1 VTPTIVYD
9 SLRLLLGAL
18 THTPRGIDRVDL
30 GYARYLFESWP
41 GDCLALLPTPCGIRL
56 YDRNKALRMLD
67 GVRSS
72 WRENLIAGADP
83 LLTSFHH
90 WLDRKSAPPQQY
102 GRHRPSN
109 TVEAGLRFLRHN
121 GLHMGDSAA
130 RAAPKNA
137 IYLNIG
143 QLGWAAPVTTH
154 WLRRR
159 PDLRAIF
166 MLHDVIPLQHPE
178 LVSEGGRLAHDWM
191 LRSVIRRASG
201 LITTTQAATKTVMAT
216 LRRQG
221 LPEIPLRSQH
231 LPVSETFLHN
241 EPPNEALRQ
250 QPYFVVCGAIEPR
263 KNHLLLLKV
272 WSRLVQRVGQAAPRL
287 VIVGSPAHRGQHI
300 LRQFTQAPALRDH
313 VVVLSGMAS
322 PSLRH
327 VMANAQAVLTP
338 SLAEGFGLPLIEA
351 LTIGTPVL
359 ASDLPTHREVGGDL
373 PIYLDPTDEV
383 AWFDAIM
390 SIVDNDAE
398 TAMLRRRIGCYR
410 PVTASDYF
418 GSMSAFL
425 AEFS

>member
-1 VTPTIVYD
+1 VTPAIVYD
-9 SLRLLLGAL
+9 GLRLLLGAL
-18 THTPRGIDRVDL
+18 THTPRGVDRVDL
-30 GYARYLFESWP
+30 SYARYLFENWP
-41 GDCLALLPTPCGIRL
+41 GECLGLLPTPWGVRL

-67 GVRSS
+67 CVRSS
-72 WRENLIAGADP
+72 WRENLAAGTDP
-83 LLTSFHH
+83 ALTSFHH
-90 WLDRKSAPPQQY
+90 WLDRKSAGPQEY
-102 GRHRPSN
+102 TRHRRSN
-109 TVEAGLRFLRHN
+109 TVENGLRFLRHN
-121 GLHMGDSAA
+121 GLHMGDSAV
-130 RAAPKNA
+130 RAAPNNA

-178 LVSEGGRLAHDWM
+178 LVSEGGRLAQDWM

-201 LITTTQAATKTVMAT
+201 LITTTQAATRKVMAT
-216 LRRQG
+216 LRQHG
-221 LPEIPLRSQH
+221 LPEIPLCSQH
-231 LPVSETFLHN
+231 LPVSEVFLHN

-250 QPYFVVCGAIEPR
+250 QPYFVICGTIEPR

-272 WSRLVQRVGQAAPRL
+272 WSRLVQRVGHAAPRL
-287 VIVGSPAHRGQHI
+287 VIVGSPGYQGQQI
-300 LRQFTQAPALRDH
+300 LRQFQQAPALRNH

-373 PIYLDPTDEV
+373 AIYLDPSDDV

-390 SIVDNDAE
+390 SIVEDDTE
-398 TAMLRRRIGCYR
+398 TAMLRQRIGCYR

-418 GSMSAFL
+418 GSMGAFL